1 MLADSDPLSIQDLSP
16 SLISL
21 KIKNV
26 KLKDVEFSKLE
37 RLETLSLIKF
47 SNISSKFV
55 VLR

>member
-26 KLKDVEFSKLE
+26 KLKDVDFSKLE